1 MLKIE
6 ILGLDKLQRQLSGL
20 GSELPKAIA
29 AGLNRTIRAVE
40 QNVLVGMER
49 HLDRPTPFT
58 INSTGIQPANAKH
71 LDATLYVK
79 PIQAAYLQTPIMG
92 GDVSGTIVPVV
103 SNARLNQ
110 YGNLPGKRGGLERIK
125 GKNKRRFVGKVGNT
139 RGVWERLP
147 GNRLKAIATVDR
159 TAPRRKVFP
168 FYEIGRQVAE
178 QRLERDITQAIDAV
192 LRG

>member
-1 MLKIE
+1 MLNIT
-6 ILGLDKLQRQLSGL
+6 IDGLDKLQRQLAGL

-29 AGLNRTIRAVE
+29 AGINRTARAME

-58 INSTGIQPANAKH
+58 INSTVILPANQKH
-71 LDATLYVK
+71 LDATLAIR
-79 PIQAAYLQTPIMG
+79 PIQAQYLQTPIMG

-103 SNARLNQ
+103 SNAQLNA
-110 YGNLPGKRGGLERIK
+110 YGNIPGKRGGLERIK
-125 GKNKRRFVGKVGNT
+125 GRNKRRFVGKVGNT
-139 RGVWERLP
+139 RGVFERLP
-147 GNRLKAIATVDR
+147 GNRLRAIAFVDR

-178 QRLERDITQAIDAV
+178 QRLERDVSQAIGDV

>member
-1 MLKIE
+1 MLNIT
-6 ILGLDKLQRQLSGL
+6 IDGLDKLQRQLAGL

-29 AGLNRTIRAVE
+29 AGLNRTARAME

-58 INSTGIQPANAKH
+58 INSTVILPANQKH
-71 LDATLYVK
+71 LDATLAIR
-79 PIQAAYLQTPIMG
+79 PIQAAYLRTPIEG

-103 SNARLNQ
+103 SNAPLNQ

-168 FYEIGRQVAE
+168 FFEIAEQVAE
-178 QRLERDITQAIDAV
+178 QRLVRDVTQAIDGV